1 MVRLFRTI
9 GNDMKHK
16 KFGSTGQKVSVIGQG
31 TWYIDRGDRKA
42 AVAALRRGIDL
53 GMTHIDTAEMYG
65 EAEPVIAD
73 AIAGRR
79 EEVFLVSK
87 VLPGNASRRGTM
99 AACERSLA
107 RLKTDH
113 LDCYLLHWRGNTPL
127 SETVAAFEQLV
138 SAGKI
143 RSWGVSNFD
152 ADDLDELL
160 EVAGEGKIACN
171 QVLYHLQER
180 AIEHAVIPW
189 CAKHDVAVVAYSPF
203 GHNDFPDP
211 RSKSGEVLQ
220 AIARRHGVSARQVAL
235 GFLTRASEVF
245 AIPKASNAEHA
256 ADNAAAGDLALST
269 DDLALLDKTFPRGPK
284 PRGLPML

>member
-1 MVRLFRTI
+1 
-9 GNDMKHK
+9 MKHK
-16 KFGSTGQKVSVIGQG
+16 KFGTTGHDVSVIGQG
-31 TWYIDRGDRKA
+31 TWYIDRGDRKQ

-65 EAEPVIAD
+65 DAELVIAE

-79 EEVFLVSK
+79 DETYLVSK
-87 VLPGNASRRGTM
+87 VLPSNASRRGTI
-99 AACERSLA
+99 AACERSLG
-107 RLKTDH
+107 RLKTDR
-113 LDCYLLHWRGNTPL
+113 LDCYLLHWRGSVPL
-127 SETVAAFEQLV
+127 SETVDAFEQLV
-138 SAGKI
+138 GAGKI

-189 CAKHDVAVVAYSPF
+189 CVNHGVAVVAYSPF
-203 GHNDFPDP
+203 GHHDFPAP

-220 AIARRHGVSARQVAL
+220 TIATRHGVSARQVAL
-235 GFLTRASEVF
+235 GFLTRTVEVF
-245 AIPKASNAEHA
+245 AIPKASSAEHA
-256 ADNAAAGDLALST
+256 ADNAAAGDLILSA
-269 DDLALLDKTFPRGPK
+269 DDLALLDKAFPRGPK
-284 PRGLPML
+284 PRSLPML